1 MKFET
6 TTSMTQILDALFE
19 VYANRVPDVKKI
31 TAAMVQKNGSKSKM
45 KSSMTTLLFVLWVY
59 LI

>member
-31 TAAMVQKNGSKSKM
+31 TGAMVQKKNGSKSK
-45 KSSMTTLLFVLWVY
+45 
-59 LI
+59 